1 MRDQLPFTLQSH
13 SFSIAAGCSQC
24 PLGSDWSSLLAP
36 PSEAVLLLSSRPSLP
51 SFLCLSPDSYATE
64 GLCAP
69 VARTGCQLSPSEGEA
84 IFRNGLV
91 NCKKKKKK
99 YARRQRIK
107 NPSSKR
113 SLCYR
118 VQRVTW
124 EENSSPKPQSN
135 LQNQVSPR
143 GPPHLPQT
151 CQRCPSPS
159 KTQKVRPGHRGSTW
173 LSHGKCTEED
183 ETSLLSA

>member
-91 NCKKKKKK
+91 NCKKKKKSMHGGRGLK
-99 YARRQRIK
+99 TPALREAYAIVCKESLGRKIAHP
-107 NPSSKR
+107 NPSPTCKTR
-113 SLCYR
+113 SLPVDHRICHR
-118 VQRVTW
+118 LA
-124 EENSSPKPQSN
+124 K
-135 LQNQVSPR
+135 
-143 GPPHLPQT
+143 GAHLPA
-151 CQRCPSPS
+151 R
-159 KTQKVRPGHRGSTW
+159 HR
-173 LSHGKCTEED
+173 K
-183 ETSLLSA
+183 